1 MKVVYIHEWLKGNTN
16 VSSYY
21 KLIDKNYSL
30 SGLILATLLRF
41 SLGGADGSN
50 LITSS
55 GERLASGINNIII

>member
-16 VSSYY
+16 ASSY